1 MDTMISQR
9 QQIIEEIAELPSDA
23 IVELANFIEYLKY
36 KTHRPATLSST
47 KTEANSGSA
56 FLLAIAGLGSAV
68 EDDISERDEEI
79 LANEIDPIRGWTTK
93 KDDSV

>member
-1 MDTMISQR
+1 MEAMISQR
-9 QQIIEEIAELPSDA
+9 EQIIEEIAELPREA

-36 KTHRPATLSST
+36 KHHRPATSSSS
-47 KTEANSGSA
+47 KTEANSRSA

-79 LANEIDPIRGWTTK
+79 LKKEIDPIRGWDK
-93 KDDSV
+93 AIAVD

>member
-9 QQIIEEIAELPSDA
+9 EQIIGEIAELPSEA
-23 IVELANFIEYLKY
+23 IVELANFIEDLKF
-36 KTHRPATLSST
+36 KHHRLATSSSR